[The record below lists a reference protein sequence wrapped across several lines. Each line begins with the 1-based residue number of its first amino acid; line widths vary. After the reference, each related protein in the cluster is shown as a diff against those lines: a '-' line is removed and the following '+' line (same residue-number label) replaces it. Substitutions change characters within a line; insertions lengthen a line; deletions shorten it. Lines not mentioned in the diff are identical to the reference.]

1 MPSKKEKQQQ
11 QQALLAMKAQATP
24 LANSTNTLPAVNTHV
39 PLANSYHA
47 VTTTT
52 TTSTMKK
59 MTNSNNDPLTASQDH
74 LSLIRDQ
81 KTELDELNN
90 RFSIYVLALRK
101 KSKENDD
108 LQKQV
113 DTEKQQK
120 SELDLPPIVALD
132 LRRV

>member
-1 MPSKKEKQQQ
+1 MPSKKEKQQ
-11 QQALLAMKAQATP
+11 QQALLAMKAQAAP
-24 LANSTNTLPAVNTHV
+24 LANSTNTLPAVNINA
-39 PLANSYHA
+39 PLSNSYRT

-52 TTSTMKK
+52 TTTSSTKK
-59 MTNSNNDPLTASQDH
+59 TSNLHHDPLTASQDH

-101 KSKENDD
+101 KSKENGD

-113 DTEKQQK
+113 DTEKQKK
-120 SELDLPPIVALD
+120 SEQWISPRLSCSISAL
-132 LRRV
+132 